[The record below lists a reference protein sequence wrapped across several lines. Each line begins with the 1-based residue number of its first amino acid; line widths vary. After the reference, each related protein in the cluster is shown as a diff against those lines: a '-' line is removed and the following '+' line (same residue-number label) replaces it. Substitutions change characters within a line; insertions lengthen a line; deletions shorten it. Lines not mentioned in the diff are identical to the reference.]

1 MKAMKLSS
9 KYLAL
14 IKEVIKQARARN
26 LKRPQSSLNWE
37 GLMVKDFKDAILKE
51 MALEAEA
58 NRELEEFLQKC
69 SCEELAT
76 IMAVMWIGR
85 EKQDGWRITTKT
97 CELYFKDAL
106 ERLKKRNK
114 ANEIKYILSKNP
126 LPQYLEAGLRVL
138 KELKI
143 LGSEAR

>member
-9 KYLAL
+9 RYLAQ
-14 IKEVIKQARARN
+14 IKEVIKLARARN
-26 LKRPQSSLNWE
+26 LKQSRSNFSWE
-37 GLMVKDFKDAILKE
+37 GLTVKDFKDVILKE
-51 MALEAEA
+51 TVLEAGA

-85 EKQDGWRITTKT
+85 EKLDGWKITTKT
-97 CELYFKDAL
+97 CELYFKDAS

-114 ANEIKYILSKNP
+114 AYEIKYNM
-126 LPQYLEAGLRVL
+126 YL
-138 KELKI
+138 I
-143 LGSEAR
+143 S